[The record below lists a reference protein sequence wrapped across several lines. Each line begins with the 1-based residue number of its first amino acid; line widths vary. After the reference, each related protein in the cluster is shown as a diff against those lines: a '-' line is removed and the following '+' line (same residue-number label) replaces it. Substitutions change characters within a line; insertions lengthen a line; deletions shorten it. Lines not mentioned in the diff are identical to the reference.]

1 VPPKQTR
8 PRHAAPKEP
17 VNRTVMLPAVLLVAA
32 GSAFAGLAV
41 VPAAADETPVE
52 RVVAASAF
60 TPVDVP
66 APGAELPTTEDV
78 LTGRDDAAKQV
89 AAAKAAEQAAQQAA
103 AQAAAAAAAK
113 AAEEAAAAAAAEA
126 AAAERA
132 SRDTRGD
139 AAGGSYVRPGE
150 GRLTSGFGRRWGRLH
165 AGIDLAAGT
174 GSPIRAVAAGKV
186 ISAGRESGYGNCVR
200 IRHAD
205 GTETVYAHLS
215 RILVTGGSVA
225 AGEQI
230 GKEGNTGRSTGPHL
244 HFEVRVG
251 GSPVNPVT
259 WLRSKGV
266 KV

>member
-1 VPPKQTR
+1 VPPKQKR

-17 VNRTVMLPAVLLVAA
+17 VNRTIMLPAVLLVAA

-41 VPAAADETPVE
+41 VPAAADDRQLE

-60 TPVDVP
+60 SPVDVP
-66 APGAELPTTEDV
+66 APGTELPGTTDLLTREDV
-78 LTGRDDAAKQV
+78 VAKQ
-89 AAAKAAEQAAQQAA
+89 
-103 AQAAAAAAAK
+103 AAAAK
-113 AAEEAAAAAAAEA
+113 AAEEAAAAAAAKAAADAAAAA
-126 AAAERA
+126 AAAEAAAPERA
-132 SRDTRGD
+132 SRSRD
-139 AAGGSYVRPGE
+139 ATASASATYVRPGE

-174 GSPIRAVAAGKV
+174 GSPVRAVTSGKI

-215 RILVTGGSVA
+215 RILVGSGSVA

-230 GKEGNTGRSTGPHL
+230 GKEGNSGRSTGPHL
-244 HFEVRVG
+244 HFEVRVD
-251 GSPVNPVT
+251 GSPINPVT

-266 KV
+266 RV